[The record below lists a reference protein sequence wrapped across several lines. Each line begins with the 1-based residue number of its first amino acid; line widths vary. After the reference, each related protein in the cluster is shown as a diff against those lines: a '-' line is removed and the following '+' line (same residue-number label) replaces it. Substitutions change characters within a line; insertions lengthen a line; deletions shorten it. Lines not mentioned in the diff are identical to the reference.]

1 MKALSPTQERFLAR
15 FAAHLEFD
23 AGLSASTVALYGE
36 DARLLLHFLK
46 DAQIAGDPLPRE
58 VSRAHVAGFL
68 ARLAERGVQRRT
80 LARVASGLRRF
91 LRYARKSGAIEAE
104 PSFPMTEKIRRRRL
118 PRAVP
123 EEKLLQTLDH
133 LALRGVSP
141 RDRAVLELLYGS
153 GIRVAEA
160 AKLSLADVD
169 GRAGTIRIR
178 GKGGKERI
186 APLTRTAIDA
196 LQESLRDRHLEG
208 EDAQSNLPL
217 FVNRRG
223 ARLTARTLR
232 RIVTRCLPASSERGG
247 ASPHALRHS
256 FATHLL
262 DHGADLRAVQELL
275 GHARLSTT
283 AVYTHVTK
291 SRLREA
297 YAQAHPRATGDR
309 NATGMDMAAARKTSA
324 EQSLTRSQTGA
335 GSNPTTGGKK
345 RNP

>member
-1 MKALSPTQERFLAR
+1 MKALTPAQEKFLAR
-15 FAAHLEFD
+15 FTAHLEFD
-23 AGLSASTVALYGE
+23 AGLSSGTVGLYRD
-36 DARLLLHFLK
+36 DARLLLHFFA
-46 DAQIAGDPLPRE
+46 DAKVKGDPLPRE
-58 VSRAHVAGFL
+58 VSRAHVAAFL
-68 ARLAERGVQRRT
+68 ARLSTRGVQRRT

-91 LRYARKSGAIEAE
+91 LRYARKSGAIDVE

-133 LALRGVSP
+133 LALRGTSA

-160 AKLSLADVD
+160 ARLSLADID
-169 GRAGTIRIR
+169 ARTRTIRIR

-186 APLTRTAIDA
+186 APLTHAA
-196 LQESLRDRHLEG
+196 LAALEESLRARHLEG
-208 EDAQSNLPL
+208 SEEEANLPL

-223 ARLTARTLR
+223 SRLTARTLR
-232 RIVTRCLPASSERGG
+232 RIVARCLPASSERGG

-297 YAQAHPRATGDR
+297 YDQAHPRA
-309 NATGMDMAAARKTSA
+309 A
-324 EQSLTRSQTGA
+324 
-335 GSNPTTGGKK
+335 GGKK
-345 RNP
+345 RSL

>member
-1 MKALSPTQERFLAR
+1 LRAVKSDPAVKSLSSAQEKFLAR
-15 FAAHLEFD
+15 FATHLEFD
-23 AGLSASTVALYGE
+23 AGLSPATVELYGE
-36 DARLLLHFLK
+36 DARLLLHFLA
-46 DAQIAGDPLPRE
+46 DAKIAGDPLPRE
-58 VSRAHVAGFL
+58 VSRAHMSAFL
-68 ARLAERGVQRRT
+68 ARLAARGVQRRT
-80 LARVASGLRRF
+80 LARIASGLRRF
-91 LRYARKSGAIEAE
+91 LRYARKSGAIDAE

-118 PRAVP
+118 PRALP

-133 LALRGVSP
+133 LALRGISA

-160 AKLSLADVD
+160 AQLSLADID
-169 GRAGTIRIR
+169 ARSRTIRIR

-186 APLTRTAIDA
+186 TPVTRAALDA
-196 LQESLRDRHLEG
+196 LQDSLRERHLEG
-208 EDAQSNLPL
+208 SEEERSLPL

-223 ARLTARTLR
+223 SRLTARTLR
-232 RIVTRCLPASSERGG
+232 RIVARCLPASSERGG

-291 SRLREA
+291 SRLRDA
-297 YAQAHPRATGDR
+297 YDQAHPRA
-309 NATGMDMAAARKTSA
+309 S
-324 EQSLTRSQTGA
+324 GA
-335 GSNPTTGGKK
+335 NK

>member
-1 MKALSPTQERFLAR
+1 
-15 FAAHLEFD
+15 
-23 AGLSASTVALYGE
+23 
-36 DARLLLHFLK
+36 
-46 DAQIAGDPLPRE
+46 
-58 VSRAHVAGFL
+58 L
-68 ARLAERGVQRRT
+68 ARLAARGVQRRT
-80 LARVASGLRRF
+80 LARIASGLRRF
-91 LRYARKSGAIEAE
+91 LRYARKSGAIDAE

-133 LALRGVSP
+133 LEVRGISS

-160 AKLSLADVD
+160 AQLSLADVD
-169 GRAGTIRIR
+169 AHSRTIRIR

-186 APLTRTAIDA
+186 APVTRAALDA
-196 LQESLRDRHLEG
+196 LEESLRERHLEG
-208 EDAQSNLPL
+208 SEKERSLPL

-223 ARLTARTLR
+223 SRLTARTLR
-232 RIVTRCLPASSERGG
+232 RIVAHCLPASSERGG

-291 SRLREA
+291 SRLRDA
-297 YAQAHPRATGDR
+297 YDQAHPRASGANNRIDEK
-309 NATGMDMAAARKTSA
+309 ARP
-324 EQSLTRSQTGA
+324 
-335 GSNPTTGGKK
+335 NK